1 MIYRTLGR
9 TELKVSLVSYG
20 SGGPSKLGQNTGIS
34 SNDQDLL
41 IHKCIDS
48 GVNLF
53 DTSEAYGDS
62 ESILARGLK
71 GVPRDSYI
79 LATKCR
85 YLDRGGVMRTPED
98 IARSIENSLV
108 RLQVDYVD
116 VLQFH
121 VFNSKHYFD
130 VVEQHHPVL
139 KRFQE
144 QGKIRFIGFSEQFM
158 VEHDHKGVVLALE
171 THPELWDVIAQ
182 AIEFYTP
189 EECLNYFATAGY
201 DLDKIKSALDAGS
214 VTAIFDACFTGT
226 GKQGKALKVARILSS
241 PRGHPKPPSQT
252 WRKFLDNHMGCFASI
267 DFFVVPTA
275 TFAVLFVFIVLRHE
289 RRRIEHFGVTA
300 HPTADWV
307 AQQVREAFPWATAPQ
322 YLIRDRP

>member
-1 MIYRTLGR
+1 M
-9 TELKVSLVSYG
+9 
-20 SGGPSKLGQNTGIS
+20 
-34 SNDQDLL
+34 
-41 IHKCIDS
+41 
-48 GVNLF
+48 
-53 DTSEAYGDS
+53 
-62 ESILARGLK
+62 ARGLK

-130 VVEQHHPVL
+130 VVEQHYPVL

-171 THPELWDVIAQ
+171 SHPELWDVIQ
-182 AIEFYTP
+182 LKYGI
-189 EECLNYFATAGY
+189 LNQTAA
-201 DLDKIKSALDAGS
+201 D
-214 VTAIFDACFTGT
+214 
-226 GKQGKALKVARILSS
+226 KALPMAMEHNVGIVNMAAVRIKLVSPKLLREQVAEWKTQGLL
-241 PRGHPKPPSQT
+241 P
-252 WRKFLDNHMGCFASI
+252 
-267 DFFVVPTA
+267 
-275 TFAVLFVFIVLRHE
+275 
-289 RRRIEHFGVTA
+289 
-300 HPTADWV
+300 
-307 AQQVREAFPWATAPQ
+307 
-322 YLIRDRP
+322 

>member
-85 YLDRGGVMRTPED
+85 YLDPGGVMRTPED
-98 IARSIENSLV
+98 IARSIENSL
-108 RLQVDYVD
+108 
-116 VLQFH
+116 
-121 VFNSKHYFD
+121 
-130 VVEQHHPVL
+130 
-139 KRFQE
+139 
-144 QGKIRFIGFSEQFM
+144 I
-158 VEHDHKGVVLALE
+158 
-171 THPELWDVIAQ
+171 
-182 AIEFYTP
+182 
-189 EECLNYFATAGY
+189 
-201 DLDKIKSALDAGS
+201 
-214 VTAIFDACFTGT
+214 
-226 GKQGKALKVARILSS
+226 
-241 PRGHPKPPSQT
+241 
-252 WRKFLDNHMGCFASI
+252 
-267 DFFVVPTA
+267 
-275 TFAVLFVFIVLRHE
+275 
-289 RRRIEHFGVTA
+289 
-300 HPTADWV
+300 
-307 AQQVREAFPWATAPQ
+307 
-322 YLIRDRP
+322 

>member
-9 TELKVSLVSYG
+9 TGLKVSLVSYG

-62 ESILARGLK
+62 ESILARGWK
-71 GVPRDSYI
+71 GVPRESYV

-108 RLQVDYVD
+108 RLQVECAD

-130 VVEQHHPVL
+130 VVEQHYPVL

-144 QGKIRFIGFSEQFM
+144 EGKIRFIGFSEQFK

-171 THPELWDVIAQ
+171 SHPELWDVIQLKYGILNQTAANKALPLAMEHNVGIVNMAAVRIKLVRPKLLREQVAQ
-182 AIEFYTP
+182 WKIQGLVPQNAVPDDAPLDLLIHD
-189 EECLNYFATAGY
+189 NVDSVISAGY
-201 DLDKIKSALDAGS
+201 KFAADHPGISTVL
-214 VTAIFDACFTGT
+214 TGT
-226 GKQGKALKVARILSS
+226 SSLTHLEDNLKA
-241 PRGHPKPPSQT
+241 
-252 WRKFLDNHMGCFASI
+252 MEE
-267 DFFVVPTA
+267 PTLA
-275 TFAVLFVFIVLRHE
+275 EDDKHRLQELFGEIA
-289 RRRIEHFGVTA
+289 I
-300 HPTADWV
+300 
-307 AQQVREAFPWATAPQ
+307 
-322 YLIRDRP
+322 YI

>member
-71 GVPRDSYI
+71 GVPRESYI

-98 IARSIENSLV
+98 IASSIENSLV
-108 RLQVDYVD
+108 RLQVDCVD

-130 VVEQHHPVL
+130 VVEQHYPVL

-171 THPELWDVIAQ
+171 SHPELWDVIQ
-182 AIEFYTP
+182 
-189 EECLNYFATAGY
+189 L
-201 DLDKIKSALDAGS
+201 KIRHTQSDRG
-214 VTAIFDACFTGT
+214 G
-226 GKQGKALKVARILSS
+226 QGSS
-241 PRGHPKPPSQT
+241 PGDGAQRWHRQHGGGTDQVGESEVIAGTNCPVEDPRPDPS
-252 WRKFLDNHMGCFASI
+252 
-267 DFFVVPTA
+267 
-275 TFAVLFVFIVLRHE
+275 E
-289 RRRIEHFGVTA
+289 RRA
-300 HPTADWV
+300 
-307 AQQVREAFPWATAPQ
+307 
-322 YLIRDRP
+322 